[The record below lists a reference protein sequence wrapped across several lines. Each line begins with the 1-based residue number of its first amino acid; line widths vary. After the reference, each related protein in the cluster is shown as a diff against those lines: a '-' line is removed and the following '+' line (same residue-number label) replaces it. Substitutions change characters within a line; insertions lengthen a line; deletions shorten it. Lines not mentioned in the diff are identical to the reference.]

1 MDQDKTEATTQSEKE
16 ARGLEI
22 TDQRKNPDVVQAHLL
37 VERVKNDRVVAAL
50 EDIKKMMGP
59 YSTDVNPES
68 IPVALV
74 DGEWGSGEYTKGVLK
89 VALPPDREVVEL
101 MMPCRGYMLK
111 NLI

>member
-1 MDQDKTEATTQSEKE
+1 MDQSNIEVGSRLESGTK
-16 ARGLEI
+16 GLDI
-22 TDQRKNPDVVQAHLL
+22 VDQRKSPDVVQVNLL
-37 VERVKNDRVVAAL
+37 SERIKNDRVIAAL
-50 EDIKKMMGP
+50 EDIKKMMSP

-68 IPVALV
+68 ILVALV

-89 VALPPDREVVEL
+89 VALPSDREVVEL